1 MSWRPDMENNGDF
14 EMIGSNVTFIEAD
27 SQIVLHTNM
36 IDELQL
42 FMDKLKPYTRYQL
55 NVSAFNRFNV
65 YSQNAVQQFITSESG
80 KFFFQRNTFLMF

>member
-1 MSWRPDMENNGDF
+1 MENNGDF
-14 EMIGSNVTFIEAD
+14 EMIGYNVTFIEAD

-65 YSQNAVQQFITSESG
+65 YSQNSVQQFITSESG